1 MWPLLVMLAGVLP
14 ARPLAASQA
23 QSISEIQ
30 VTPETMTLG
39 VGQKQALFAAAF
51 DSRGNLMAS
60 AKFTFWSSDTLIAKV
75 RKDGSVVGVAPGLAK
90 IEARSQGRRASM
102 AVLITGSAP
111 TESGGQRTG
120 SGSILTLEPAS
131 ATLYPGETVRVK
143 PVALRAD
150 GTPAVAGKVSWKA
163 IKPEIAAV
171 DSGGV
176 ITGLSPGR
184 TVVQVSTTSRLLATF
199 PVEVAQPDFVLSR
212 RELVLGPGDS
222 DTLRALV
229 PTQGN
234 REIRNLIQWRSSDTN
249 IVAVGSP
256 GVVRAIAPGEAEV
269 TATGFSQERRVSI
282 RVHPLPQALVV
293 SPLHSVGPIQLPLRS
308 TRRFTAAAET
318 ADSTPIPEARVVW
331 EIGDTGLATFDRNTG
346 ILTPKAP
353 GTTTLTARLPGI
365 QPAVWTIQIISGDI
379 DLQPAR
385 MGLVAGR
392 RVTLSAFLKDDQGTT
407 ANRAT
412 VRWTSD
418 RPEVAAVREG
428 IVDGLMPGRAV
439 ITAATGWGKSA
450 KADVFVVGDLLL
462 TSNRGGNFG
471 VYQVRAQSPG
481 TLLPVLQDSAS
492 NVQAMLSPDRT
503 RIAFSSNRSGSF
515 DLYIMDADGANLRR
529 LTIDPANEGDPVWTP
544 DGKQIVYTATRG
556 TATQIA
562 VIPVEGGDSRQ
573 LTTTSGGNHSPAVAP
588 DSRTIAF
595 ISARDGNPEIY
606 AMGLDGSGQRR
617 LTKTPTR
624 ESSPRFFRN
633 GDLGY
638 VLERG
643 GRSRGSRVM
652 RLPWGASAPVQIL
665 QTEDPVPALAISREG
680 DRLAYVVGRIV
691 DVARGRVEFSL
702 FLQSTAP
709 NAPATPVPLNPGE
722 QILSPSF

>member
-1 MWPLLVMLAGVLP
+1 
-14 ARPLAASQA
+14 
-23 QSISEIQ
+23 
-30 VTPETMTLG
+30 MTLG

-111 TESGGQRTG
+111 TESSGQRTG

-131 ATLYPGETVRVK
+131 ATLFPGETVRVR
-143 PVALRAD
+143 PVALRGD
-150 GTPAVAGKVSWKA
+150 GTPAVAGKVSWKS
-163 IKPEIAAV
+163 IKPEVAAV
-171 DSGGV
+171 DTAGLV
-176 ITGLSPGR
+176 TALSPGR

-199 PVEVAQPDFVLSR
+199 PVEVSQPDFVLSR
-212 RELVLGPGDS
+212 RELVLGPGDT

-234 REIRNLIQWRSSDTN
+234 REIRDLIQWRSSDTN
-249 IVAVGSP
+249 VVAVNSP
-256 GVVRAIAPGEAEV
+256 GIVRAVAPGEAEV
-269 TATGFSQERRVSI
+269 TVTGFSQERRVSI
-282 RVHPLPQALVV
+282 RVHQLPQALVV

-308 TRRFTAAAET
+308 TRRFSAAAET

-331 EIGDTGLATFDRNTG
+331 EIADTSVATFDRSAG
-346 ILTPKAP
+346 ILTPKAL

-365 QPAVWTIQIISGDI
+365 QPAVWTVQVIAGDI
-379 DLQPAR
+379 ELQPAR
-385 MGLVAGR
+385 VGLIAGR
-392 RVTLSAFLKDDQGTT
+392 RVTLSAFLKDQQGTT
-407 ANRAT
+407 SNRAAG

-418 RPEVAAVREG
+418 RPEVALVREG
-428 IVDGLMPGRAV
+428 VVDGLAPGRAV
-439 ITAATGWGKSA
+439 VTAATTWGKSA
-450 KADVFVVGDLLL
+450 KADVFVVGDLLV
-462 TSNRGGNFG
+462 TSNRGGSFG
-471 VYQVRAQSPG
+471 IYQLRVQSPG
-481 TLLPVLQDSAS
+481 ALLPLLQDSAS
-492 NVQAMLSPDRT
+492 NVQAVLSPDRT

-515 DLYIMDADGANLRR
+515 DLYVVDADGANPRR
-529 LTIDPANEGDPVWTP
+529 LTIESGNEGDPVWTP
-544 DGKQIVYTATRG
+544 DGKQIVYTAIRG

-562 VIPVEGGDSRQ
+562 VIPAEGGESRQ
-573 LTTTSGGNHSPAVAP
+573 LTTTSGGNHSPAIAP

-595 ISARDGNPEIY
+595 ISARDGNPEVY

-617 LTKTPTR
+617 LTRTPTR

-643 GRSRGSRVM
+643 GRSRGSRIM
-652 RLPWGASAPVQIL
+652 RLPWGATAPVQIL
-665 QTEDPVPALAISREG
+665 QTEEPVPALAISREG
-680 DRLAYVVGRIV
+680 DRLAYVVGKIT
-691 DVARGRVEFSL
+691 DVAKGRVEFSL

>member
-1 MWPLLVMLAGVLP
+1 
-14 ARPLAASQA
+14 
-23 QSISEIQ
+23 
-30 VTPETMTLG
+30 MTLG

-111 TESGGQRTG
+111 TVSPSGQRTG

-131 ATLYPGETVRVK
+131 ATLYPGETVRVR
-143 PVALRAD
+143 PVALRTD
-150 GTPAVAGKVSWKA
+150 GTPAVAGNVSWKS

-171 DSGGV
+171 DSSGLV
-176 ITGLSPGR
+176 TALSPGR
-184 TVVQVSTTSRLLATF
+184 TVVQVSTSNRLLATF
-199 PVEVAQPDFVLSR
+199 PVEVSQPDFVLSR

-222 DTLRALV
+222 DTIRALV

-234 REIRNLIQWRSSDTN
+234 REIRGLIQWRSSDTTV
-249 IVAVGSP
+249 VAVGSP
-256 GVVRAIAPGEAEV
+256 GIVRAVAPGEAEV

-282 RVHPLPQALVV
+282 RVHQLPQALVV

-308 TRRFTAAAET
+308 SRRFTATAET

-331 EIGDTGLATFDRNTG
+331 EIADTAVAGFDRGTG
-346 ILTPKAP
+346 ILTPKAV

-365 QPAVWTIQIISGDI
+365 QPAVWTIQVSAGDI
-379 DLQPAR
+379 DVQPAR
-385 MGLVAGR
+385 VGLVAGR

-407 ANRAT
+407 SNRT
-412 VRWTSD
+412 TGVRWTSD
-418 RPEVAAVREG
+418 RPEVALVREG
-428 IVDGLMPGRAV
+428 AVDALSPGRAL
-439 ITAATGWGKSA
+439 ITAATTWGKSA
-450 KADVFVVGDLLL
+450 KAEVFVVADLLV
-462 TSNRGGNFG
+462 TSNRGGSFG
-471 VYQVRAQSPG
+471 IYQVRAQNPG
-481 TLLPVLQDSAS
+481 ALLPILQDSAS
-492 NVQAMLSPDRT
+492 NVQAVLSPDRT

-515 DLYIMDADGANLRR
+515 DLYVMDADGANPRR
-529 LTIDPANEGDPVWTP
+529 LTIESGNEGDPVWTP

-556 TATQIA
+556 TATQIS
-562 VIPVEGGDSRQ
+562 VIPLEGGESRQ
-573 LTTTSGGNHSPAVAP
+573 LTTTSGGNHSPTIAP

-595 ISARDGNPEIY
+595 ISARDGNSEVY

-643 GRSRGSRVM
+643 GRSRGSRIM
-652 RLPWGASAPVQIL
+652 RLPWGAATPVQIL
-665 QTEDPVPALAISREG
+665 QTEDPIPALAISREG
-680 DRLAYVVGRIV
+680 DRLAYVIGKIT
-691 DVARGRVEFSL
+691 DVAKGRVEFSL

-709 NAPATPVPLNPGE
+709 NAAATPVPLNPGE